1 MTGRVLQSTL
11 REVNEV
17 LRSKRLWATFS
28 IIVLVFVITGPFGT
42 ADKMGLAERF
52 AFWLCLHSIA
62 WLTTI
67 IVITAV
73 EIRLAERISHD
84 LLRLALSAAAAAP
97 LIAALLELL
106 MWSWIGR
113 IPSLASYGLQLS
125 FCLVFAILF
134 SILSHLTVSAPQ
146 SSPSDPVPDAQP
158 AAAEIAEAEQT
169 SSRPEIPLIRRLRHD
184 LRGPLQHLTV
194 EDHYTVVT
202 TIHGQQLLLLRFS
215 DALAELGSA
224 KGLQV
229 HRSHWVADEAVDDL
243 VKEGDRLTI
252 RLKSGQRVPVSR
264 RCAAAAKARYKT

>member
-11 REVNEV
+11 REVHEV
-17 LRSKRLWATFS
+17 LRSKRLWATFV
-28 IIVLVFVITGPFGT
+28 IVVLVFVITGPFGT
-42 ADKMGLAERF
+42 VDKMGLAERL
-52 AFWLCLHSIA
+52 AFWFCLHAIA

-67 IVITAV
+67 TVITAV

-113 IPSLASYGLQLS
+113 TPSLASYGLQLS
-125 FCLVFAILF
+125 LCLVFAILF

-146 SSPSDPVPDAQP
+146 TASNGMVSDQGPEVAG
-158 AAAEIAEAEQT
+158 AEQT
-169 SSRPEIPLIRRLRHD
+169 SSRAEIPLIRRLRHD
-184 LRGPLQHLTV
+184 LRGPLLHLTI

-229 HRSHWVADEAVDDL
+229 HRSHWVADHAVDDL
-243 VKEGDRLTI
+243 VKEGERLMI
-252 RLKSGQRVPVSR
+252 RLKNGQRIPVSR
-264 RCAAAAKARYKT
+264 RCAAAAKVRYQT